1 MKTDDFLVSNGGE
14 EDPCWVLISQLV
26 LKTIPHALQLN
37 SLKKT
42 SVDDIEGDVDQCE
55 VSISQPKLKTML
67 LSLQLTPFTF
77 KWGLRLVFV
86 LTPMFNHIYGN
97 LESK

>member
-14 EDPCWVLISQLV
+14 VDPCGVLISQLV

-55 VSISQPKLKTML
+55 VSILKLKTML
-67 LSLQLTPFTF
+67 LLLQ
-77 KWGLRLVFV
+77 
-86 LTPMFNHIYGN
+86 
-97 LESK
+97 

>member
-14 EDPCWVLISQLV
+14 VDPSGVLISQLV

-42 SVDDIEGDVDQCE
+42 SVDDIEGDVDQC
-55 VSISQPKLKTML
+55 
-67 LSLQLTPFTF
+67 
-77 KWGLRLVFV
+77 
-86 LTPMFNHIYGN
+86 
-97 LESK
+97 